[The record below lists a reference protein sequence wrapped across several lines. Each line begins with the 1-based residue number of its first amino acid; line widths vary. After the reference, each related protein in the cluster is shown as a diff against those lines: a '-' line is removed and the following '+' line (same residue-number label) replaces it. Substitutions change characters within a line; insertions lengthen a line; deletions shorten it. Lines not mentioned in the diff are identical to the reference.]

1 MEASKTPP
9 PGGPATPPP
18 PAGPPA
24 PGGPAGERAGAGPRI
39 AALLLALALAIICAV
54 GVALMADVADKG
66 VCEEIDRGQVLG
78 TTYECY
84 DFPASVEPVVLGAGW
99 IGSVLAGI
107 AAILAL
113 AFTIRGRGG
122 RLLLLVTAAAAG
134 FLVLSIIVAQL

>member
-18 PAGPPA
+18 PAVPPASDGPPA
-24 PGGPAGERAGAGPRI
+24 ERAGAGPRI
-39 AALLLALALAIICAV
+39 AALVLALALAVICAV
-54 GVALMADVADKG
+54 GVAVMTDVADKG
-66 VCEEIDRGQVLG
+66 VCEEVDLGQVLG
-78 TTYECY
+78 PYECY
-84 DFPASVEPVVLGAGW
+84 DFSASVEPVVLGAGW
-99 IGSVLAGI
+99 IGAVFAGV

-134 FLVLSIIVAQL
+134 FLVLSIVVAQL